1 MADIRIQ
8 IGDLSARDVVAV
20 AFRRRWAILVCYSV
34 IVLGAASYG
43 FFWPPSYEAT
53 VRYLVKNDHL
63 EPLLTADQEGVR
75 TVSRPA
81 VTEADL
87 NSEAEIM
94 RSEAVLEKTVRDL
107 RLDGAQDPWPLRLL
121 RWPVGLVRDVY
132 NAYHDRPGESA
143 VEHAVRRLTAA
154 LDVEPQRQSS
164 VILVRLRWGHPRA
177 AEEILSEHSKRYLA
191 QHLTVRRVADAKPFF
206 AAQLERGRV
215 ELARIDGEINA
226 IRPGATS
233 DELEADRAL
242 ASQQAAQLEADW
254 RKARAAQDESHAR
267 EISLT
272 EQLRPLPDRVVV
284 QDRTVVS
291 AQVLEALK
299 LRVMDLRLQHT
310 ELLQKYDPT
319 NQLVVQAQQRLAE
332 AERML
337 TQEQAR
343 PYSEETTG
351 RNQTADAL
359 DQDLKTT
366 RVQGHALAARER
378 ATITQQQ
385 AVLAKVAELEQQATR
400 LRNLEHERA
409 AVQHS
414 VDEYA
419 RQLEE
424 ARVNDAMEFVNVAII
439 EPVSAG
445 ASPVSPNLS
454 LLMGLAIGLGLI
466 VSVALA
472 FALDL
477 ADHRIRTGRDLEMAT
492 GVAVLAVLDRYPPKG
507 EGSVL
512 A

>member
-1 MADIRIQ
+1 M
-8 IGDLSARDVVAV
+8 
-20 AFRRRWAILVCYSV
+20 
-34 IVLGAASYG
+34 
-43 FFWPPSYEAT
+43 
-53 VRYLVKNDHL
+53 
-63 EPLLTADQEGVR
+63 
-75 TVSRPA
+75 
-81 VTEADL
+81 
-87 NSEAEIM
+87 
-94 RSEAVLEKTVRDL
+94 
-107 RLDGAQDPWPLRLL
+107 
-121 RWPVGLVRDVY
+121 
-132 NAYHDRPGESA
+132 
-143 VEHAVRRLTAA
+143 
-154 LDVEPQRQSS
+154 
-164 VILVRLRWGHPRA
+164 
-177 AEEILSEHSKRYLA
+177 YLA
-191 QHLTVRRVADAKPFF
+191 QHLAVRRVADAKPLF
-206 AAQLERGRV
+206 AAQVERARA
-215 ELARIDGEINA
+215 ELTRIDGEIDA

-242 ASQQAAQLEADW
+242 AAQQAAQLDADW
-254 RKARAAQDESHAR
+254 RRARAAQDENRAK

-272 EQLRPLPDRVVV
+272 EQLRPLPERVVV

-310 ELLQKYDPT
+310 ELLQKYDAT
-319 NQLVVQAQQRLAE
+319 HQLVVQAQQRLAE

-337 TQEQAR
+337 AQEQAR

-366 RVQGHALAARER
+366 RVQGHALAARQS
-378 ATITQQQ
+378 ATIVQEQ
-385 AVLAKVAELEQQATR
+385 AVLARVAELEQQATQ
-400 LRNLEHERA
+400 LRSLEHERA

-414 VDEYA
+414 VDGYA

-424 ARVNDAMEFVNVAII
+424 ARVNEAMQFVNVAVI

-466 VSVALA
+466 VSVALG

-477 ADHRIRTGRDLEMAT
+477 VDHRIRTDRDLEAAT
-492 GVAVLAVLDRYPPKG
+492 GVAVLAVLDRYTPKG
-507 EGSVL
+507 EGGIL